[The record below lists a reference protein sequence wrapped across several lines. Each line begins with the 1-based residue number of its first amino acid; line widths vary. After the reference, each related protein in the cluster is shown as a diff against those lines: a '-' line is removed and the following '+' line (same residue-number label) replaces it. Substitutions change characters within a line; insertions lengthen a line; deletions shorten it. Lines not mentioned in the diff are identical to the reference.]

1 MVNVNS
7 YCRLNIKTNF
17 KVYFL
22 MEEKIRGILSSEFGL
37 MADSL
42 DADQPIFSSGLL
54 DSLSSLRLVMSVEQN
69 FGVRVSPLDI
79 SLDDVNTINCI
90 TATVIRLKG

>member
-1 MVNVNS
+1 
-7 YCRLNIKTNF
+7 
-17 KVYFL
+17 
-22 MEEKIRGILSSEFGL
+22 MEEKIRIILSSEFGL

-42 DADQPIFSSGLL
+42 DADKPIFSSGLL
-54 DSLSSLRLVMSVEQN
+54 DSLSSLRLVMSLEQN

>member
-1 MVNVNS
+1 
-7 YCRLNIKTNF
+7 
-17 KVYFL
+17 
-22 MEEKIRGILSSEFGL
+22 MEETVRRILSSEFGL

-42 DADQPIFSSGLL
+42 DVDQPIFSSGLL
-54 DSLSSLRLVMSVEQN
+54 DSLSSLRLVMSLEQN

-79 SLDDVNTINCI
+79 SLDDVNTINFI